1 MKGGVILTHS
11 LTQKVKL
18 SDEDMAYEILASQGR
33 AMHYQDLIM
42 EVLTR
47 LERPQD
53 PAAISG
59 VLTHINLDAR
69 FAYSGNGEWGLK
81 VWVPSKSSRKIP
93 TITLLNKGLAYDEN
107 NEELELDLEGKDILF
122 DDGEDGGD
130 ESDSELEEGSFNNE
144 ESW

>member
-1 MKGGVILTHS
+1 MKGGVKLTHS
-11 LTQKVKL
+11 LTQNVKL

-47 LERPQD
+47 QERPQD
-53 PAAISG
+53 AAAISG

-69 FAYSGNGEWGLK
+69 FAYAGNGEWGLK
-81 VWVPSKSSRKIP
+81 VWVPSKSSRKLP
-93 TITLLNKGLAYDEN
+93 TITLLNKGLPYDDDN
-107 NEELELDLEGKDILF
+107 QELELDLEGKDVLF
-122 DDGEDGGD
+122 DDGEDGGEED
-130 ESDSELEEGSFNNE
+130 AELEEGSFNNE